1 MSHEP
6 ALAQHAPDPP
16 EPLAPPS
23 GARLRT
29 GAQAVL
35 VALSVYV
42 AVESLGL
49 RLWTSFGP
57 GPGFFP
63 FVLAIALGLLAIA
76 WFVQSVRAGRDKTA
90 GGEAAES
97 EGTDVR
103 HAAAV
108 LGSLVVLAAVMD
120 LLGYQI
126 SVFLFLMYH
135 LKWRAGRS
143 WVLSLAL
150 SLAGSA
156 GIFYGF
162 AHGLMV
168 QLPPSGIPFLAGWG
182 L

>member
-16 EPLAPPS
+16 EPPAQPS

-35 VALSVYV
+35 VALSVYI
-42 AVESLGL
+42 AIESLGL

-63 FVLAIALGLLAIA
+63 FVLAIALGLLAVA
-76 WFVQSVRAGRDKTA
+76 WFVQSVRAGAEDATQ
-90 GGEAAES
+90 GEK
-97 EGTDVR
+97 TDVR
-103 HAAAV
+103 HAAEV

-120 LLGYQI
+120 LLGYQL
-126 SVFLFLMYH
+126 SMLLFLMYH
-135 LKWRAGRS
+135 LKLRARRS
-143 WVLSLAL
+143 WPLALVLSLV
-150 SLAGSA
+150 GSA
-156 GIFYGF
+156 GIYYGF
-162 AHGLMV
+162 GQGLMV
-168 QLPPSGIPFLAGWG
+168 QLPPSAIPPLAGWG